1 MFPGPLVTKHFFG
14 SETKI
19 ISRQEL
25 IYMPL
30 LCTQTGFSCPV
41 GVLIWPVVH
50 VSMDVLLLSEKGR
63 HFLNGTLI
71 TADDCMKVQS
81 LFRSEGDKLRPWPYL
96 RSDIC
101 PSVLVIC
108 KQKHAAR

>member
-1 MFPGPLVTKHFFG
+1 
-14 SETKI
+14 
-19 ISRQEL
+19 
-25 IYMPL
+25 MPL

-63 HFLNGTLI
+63 HFLNGTLM
-71 TADDCMKVQS
+71 TADDCTKVQS

-96 RSDIC
+96 RSDILSLC
-101 PSVLVIC
+101 AGHLQTETRSKIEEYHVM
-108 KQKHAAR
+108 KT